1 MSSRK
6 PANRIGPRLL
16 EQLARA
22 VRARRYSPRTEE
34 AYAAWVRRY
43 IRYHGV
49 RHPDQLG
56 VEEVNAFLTH
66 LAVER
71 RASAAT
77 QSQARAALLFL
88 YKEVLRRPL
97 LGVGSAVLQGKKP
110 KRLPTVLTRGET
122 GKVLG
127 QMRGAQQL
135 VASMLYGSGLRLREG
150 LQLRIKRSCASGPA
164 RGVGTASRLY
174 RHL

>member
-1 MSSRK
+1 MSSK
-6 PANRIGPRLL
+6 TPTDRIGPRLL

-56 VEEVNAFLTH
+56 VVEVNAFLTH

-77 QSQARAALLFL
+77 QSQARVALLFL

-97 LGVGSAVLQGKKP
+97 VGVGRAVVQGKN
-110 KRLPTVLTRGET
+110 
-122 GKVLG
+122 
-127 QMRGAQQL
+127 QA
-135 VASMLYGSGLRLREG
+135 ASPP
-150 LQLRIKRSCASGPA
+150 C
-164 RGVGTASRLY
+164 
-174 RHL
+174 